1 MELFNLY
8 QSFFTTAFMF
18 GGIGNITQKTI
29 ILCAVCAVLIWGGL
43 FALQA
48 VGLATMAKNRK
59 IGKTWMA
66 YLPFVNLLYLGKI
79 AGDCEV
85 FGHKMKKPGLYAMIA
100 QIAATIV
107 FAMISVSETLLFT
120 VYAPNLTVNST
131 TGTIVWTGLTG
142 FAETVNVFY
151 NTWGDLLC
159 SVIGLVYELLVFLMM
174 MSLLKK
180 YYAKGYMLLSFT
192 QLFIP
197 ISRYVMIFILR
208 NNKAVDYNEYMRQ
221 KYQEYARRNPYG
233 GAYGGNPY
241 GSPYGNNPYNRPPY
255 GQNPYGQN
263 PYGAPQGWQGNQGKT
278 PDPFAEFSSDK
289 NEDPFADIENY
300 GEEKGKEPFS
310 DFASE
315 RKSEDDTDG
324 QS

>member
-18 GGIGNITQKTI
+18 GGIGNITPKTI
-29 ILCAVCAVLIWGGL
+29 IFCSICAALIWGGL
-43 FALQA
+43 FVMQG
-48 VGLATMAKNRK
+48 VGLSVMARNRG
-59 IGKTWMA
+59 IGKRWMA
-66 YLPFVNLLYLGKI
+66 YVPFLNLLFLGRI

-120 VYAPNLTVNST
+120 VYAPNLTINST

-174 MSLLKK
+174 LSLLKK
-180 YYAKGYMLLSFT
+180 YYAKGYMLLAFT
-192 QLFIP
+192 QLFVP
-197 ISRYVMIFILR
+197 ISRYVMIFVLR
-208 NNKAVDYNEYMRQ
+208 NNKAIDYNEYMRQ
-221 KYQEYARRNPYG
+221 KYQEYAQRNPYG
-233 GAYGGNPY
+233 GNPYGY
-241 GSPYGNNPYNRPPY
+241 GSPYGNNPYNAPPRGQNAQNPYAHPPY
-255 GQNPYGQN
+255 GN
-263 PYGAPQGWQGNQGKT
+263 PQGNHAST
-278 PDPFAEFSSDK
+278 PDPFEEFSSQK
-289 NEDPFADIENY
+289 EEDPFSDIVNY
-300 GEEKGKEPFS
+300 GETKQDEPFS
-310 DFASE
+310 DIIGE
-315 RKSEDDTDG
+315 EKTDDSAND

>member
-18 GGIGNITQKTI
+18 GGVGNITSKTI
-29 ILCAVCAVLIWGGL
+29 ILCAVCAVLIWVGL
-43 FALQA
+43 FAMQG
-48 VGLATMAKNRK
+48 VGLATMAKNRG

-66 YLPFVNLLYLGKI
+66 YVPFANLLYLGRI

-85 FGHKMKKPGLYAMIA
+85 FGHKMKKPGLYAMIT

-107 FAMISVSETLLFT
+107 FAMISVAETLLFT
-120 VYAPNLTVNST
+120 IYAPNLTINST

-142 FAETVNVFY
+142 FAEMVNVFY

-197 ISRYVMIFILR
+197 ISRYVMVFVLR
-208 NNKAVDYNEYMRQ
+208 KNKAIDYNEYMRK

-233 GAYGGNPY
+233 DPYGY

-263 PYGAPQGWQGNQGKT
+263 GPYGAPRGGQGNQTNNT
-278 PDPFAEFSSDK
+278 PDPFAEFSSQK
-289 NEDPFADIENY
+289 NEDPFSDIENY
-300 GEEKGKEPFS
+300 GEAKKSEPFS
-310 DFASE
+310 DVVE
-315 RKSEDDTDG
+315 EQTEDSTNE
-324 QS
+324 